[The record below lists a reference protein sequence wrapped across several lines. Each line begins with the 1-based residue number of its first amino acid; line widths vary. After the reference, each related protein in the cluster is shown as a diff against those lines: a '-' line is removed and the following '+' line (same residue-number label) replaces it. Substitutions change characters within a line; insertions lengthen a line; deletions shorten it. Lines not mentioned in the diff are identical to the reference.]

1 VTATLQAS
9 RPRNDPAPC
18 RASPPTSTRVARP
31 RWGRGESV
39 AVRVIEDLPS
49 LARPAATRVDRGFEM
64 VAATPPDA
72 SSGSRR
78 GVRRGPSQRRTAR
91 GRAAG
96 AAGAAVV
103 AVALLAAAGRAREG
117 DGEGSGTVPI
127 SGRGGGGGLSGHLAT
142 RRSGRKSVLAA
153 SRRGG
158 GVRLDVCP
166 DASGSLATGPRRRP
180 SHDDRATAGRR
191 GGSLGRRGSRPRT
204 PRAGGRGRRGGRW
217 WSWKCGEWRRRWR

>member
-103 AVALLAAAGRAREG
+103 AVALLAVAGRARER
-117 DGEGSGTVPI
+117 DGEGSGTVPS
-127 SGRGGGGGLSGHLAT
+127 SGRAERVGGGINADRPTDRPTDRPHAAKMGH
-142 RRSGRKSVLAA
+142 S
-153 SRRGG
+153 
-158 GVRLDVCP
+158 
-166 DASGSLATGPRRRP
+166 
-180 SHDDRATAGRR
+180 AGRH
-191 GGSLGRRGSRPRT
+191 G
-204 PRAGGRGRRGGRW
+204 
-217 WSWKCGEWRRRWR
+217 